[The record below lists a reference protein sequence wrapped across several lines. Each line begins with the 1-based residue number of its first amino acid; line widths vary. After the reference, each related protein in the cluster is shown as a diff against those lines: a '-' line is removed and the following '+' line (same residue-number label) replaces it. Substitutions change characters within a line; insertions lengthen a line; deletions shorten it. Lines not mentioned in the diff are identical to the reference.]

1 MKLLMCTSCFDVVRV
16 RPEPRTCICG
26 ATTARYIDN
35 ENVEQTAGSV
45 SIALHNH
52 DLRTALEAYAAA
64 PDAWHPL
71 FVFRAYINPTTEPD
85 VKFVAAS
92 TASPVVHDAVHDP

>member
-1 MKLLMCTSCFDVVRV
+1 VKLLMCTKCFDVVRMHS
-16 RPEPRTCICG
+16 EPRSCRCG
-26 ATTARYIDN
+26 AATGHYLDN
-35 ENVEQTAGSV
+35 EIVEQTAGSV

-64 PDAWHPL
+64 PSAWHPL

-85 VKFVAAS
+85 VRFVEPPAPEP
-92 TASPVVHDAVHDP
+92 T

>member
-1 MKLLMCTSCFDVVRV
+1 MKLLMCTACFDVVRV
-16 RPEPRTCICG
+16 RPEPRSCSCG
-26 ATTARYIDN
+26 VTTARYIDN

-52 DLRTALEAYAAA
+52 DLRTALEAYAQA

-85 VKFVAAS
+85 VRFIAAEPPKTGDDS
-92 TASPVVHDAVHDP
+92 T